1 MRLALRELRRR
12 PGRFATATVIL
23 TLIAALLMLLG
34 GLLDGLL
41 RGATSAV
48 LAQPGQ
54 LIVYSSTSEDSFPRS
69 RIDGATAATVA
80 DAQGVASSGGLGV
93 VQLGARQS
101 GGDER
106 DLIDVVV
113 IGSELGLP
121 ATGGDGPG
129 APGPGEGIADATLR
143 SEGLSEGDTIEVGPA
158 RTPIRIVGFLDD
170 ELEYSGQGTVW
181 TDLATWRQ
189 ALNENRPGAGVGD
202 DVVQAM
208 VIDIGSNDVAPEAL
222 AADIDEAT
230 DGATSTLT
238 LDEAANAIGGVE
250 QQRSTFNQIIG
261 VTIVIAVI
269 VVALFFVLLTVERIA
284 MYGVLKA
291 IGARTR
297 TLLAGVVL
305 QAIVV
310 TLIASA
316 LGATLGLALDA
327 VIPVGSIPFTLGLGR
342 ILSSV
347 VLLLVAACLGSAFSL
362 RRVLRIDPAE
372 AIGRGA

>member
-69 RIDGATAATVA
+69 RIDAATAATVA
-80 DAQGVASSGGLGV
+80 DSQGVASSGGLGV
-93 VQLGARQS
+93 VQLGARQP
-101 GGDER
+101 GGDDR

-121 ATGGDGPG
+121 WTGGERPDE
-129 APGPGEGIADATLR
+129 PGPGEGVADATLR
-143 SEGLSEGDTIEVGPA
+143 AEGLSEGDTIEVGPA

-208 VIDIGSNDVAPEAL
+208 VIDIGSNDVTPEAL
-222 AADIDEAT
+222 AADIDRST

-316 LGATLGLALDA
+316 LGAALGLVLDA